1 MLGLDNVIIELK
13 KLRED
18 FLLFMKEQEKRWEES
33 NKQWDENNK
42 RWVREL
48 EKMGRSI
55 QEIRGN

>member
-1 MLGLDNVIIELK
+1 LLGLDNVISELK

-18 FLLFMKEQEKRWEES
+18 FLLFIKEQVKRWEES
-33 NKQWDENNK
+33 NKRRDENNK